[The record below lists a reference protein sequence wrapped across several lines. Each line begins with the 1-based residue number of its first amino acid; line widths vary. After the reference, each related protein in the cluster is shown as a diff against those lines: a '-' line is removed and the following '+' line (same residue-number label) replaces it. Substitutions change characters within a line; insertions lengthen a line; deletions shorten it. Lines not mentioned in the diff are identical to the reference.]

1 MKLFL
6 PLIFLFFGN
15 ALARSYTPVF
25 LIQSDSTDV
34 NTIQKVPI
42 RYAAD
47 TIFFLHG
54 KAEAYP
60 LDLRAAAIN
69 KNIAAL
75 EENFKPET
83 DSLHLQ
89 EGSNFISIMH
99 NQEAL
104 LAVTQADA
112 SAANMPI
119 KTLANTWLG
128 LLDERIGKTEQ
139 LSTADWFKRIGLFLL
154 SLAAII
160 AMIKIV
166 NLIFNRLNKRLSKI
180 ERKFLNR
187 KGNLLRYFLP
197 GSSNN
202 IFVFIVNILRI
213 ATVEVLIIL
222 CAPFLFHF
230 FPFSENWVQKFYT
243 YLEEPVMYVITGIIN
258 FIPSLVIKKINP

>member
-34 NTIQKVPI
+34 NTIQKAPI

-47 TIFFLHG
+47 TIFYLHG

-112 SAANMPI
+112 AAANMPI
-119 KTLANTWLG
+119 KTLANT
-128 LLDERIGKTEQ
+128 
-139 LSTADWFKRIGLFLL
+139 
-154 SLAAII
+154 
-160 AMIKIV
+160 
-166 NLIFNRLNKRLSKI
+166 NLHL
-180 ERKFLNR
+180 
-187 KGNLLRYFLP
+187 
-197 GSSNN
+197 
-202 IFVFIVNILRI
+202 
-213 ATVEVLIIL
+213 
-222 CAPFLFHF
+222 
-230 FPFSENWVQKFYT
+230 
-243 YLEEPVMYVITGIIN
+243 
-258 FIPSLVIKKINP
+258 